1 MSVVGGQPKK
11 HANASYKATKHNE
24 GIFLISD
31 YYWFYFIFT
40 SSKTEAGECLR
51 KETVSCKGRRLSVSG
66 PASVLRMRTVTYITR
81 PMAVIDNLVLR
92 VIVPLTSSLE
102 ERLVKSK
109 NVHI

>member
-11 HANASYKATKHNE
+11 HANASYKAARHNE
-24 GIFLISD
+24 SIFLISD
-31 YYWFYFIFT
+31 YYWFYFIFS

-51 KETVSCKGRRLSVSG
+51 KETVSCKGRKLSGSG
-66 PASVLRMRTVTYITR
+66 LASALRMRTVTYITR
-81 PMAVIDNLVLR
+81 PMAVIDNLVPR